1 MDGPAIK
8 TTKDIIVV
16 SGSSGLIGTTLI
28 NELAKKYLLIG
39 LDNIGYPFPPITAE
53 CVCID
58 ITSEE
63 SMENAFERIRFAYG
77 NRIASVVHLAAYYDF
92 SGEPS
97 PLYQKITVEG
107 TERLLRVLQN
117 FEVEQFIFSSSLL
130 VYKPTT
136 PGVKIDEDSP
146 VEPKWDYP
154 QSKVDTEKILHNKKG
169 DIPIMNLRIAGVYN
183 DEGHSIPV
191 TNQIQRIYEN
201 QLTSHLYPGKF
212 EHGNPYIHLDD
223 LLDAMIKAIEKRK
236 DVPEEITINLG
247 EPDTM
252 GFIELQ
258 QQISQLLFD
267 KEWKTYKIPKFV
279 AKFGAWVQRIFGDSF
294 IKPWMVDLTDDHME
308 LDISRAKKLL
318 DWEPQHRLRTTLPK
332 IIDNLKSDPK
342 KWYKENDLKPPSGL
356 KEKDSKK

>member
-1 MDGPAIK
+1 MEGPAIK
-8 TTKDIIVV
+8 TNKDIIVV

-39 LDNIGYPFPPITAE
+39 LDNIGYPFPPTTAE

-107 TERLLRVLQN
+107 TERLLRVLQS

-154 QSKVDTEKILHNKKG
+154 QSKVDTEKILHNKK
-169 DIPIMNLRIAGVYN
+169 V
-183 DEGHSIPV
+183 
-191 TNQIQRIYEN
+191 
-201 QLTSHLYPGKF
+201 
-212 EHGNPYIHLDD
+212 
-223 LLDAMIKAIEKRK
+223 
-236 DVPEEITINLG
+236 
-247 EPDTM
+247 
-252 GFIELQ
+252 
-258 QQISQLLFD
+258 
-267 KEWKTYKIPKFV
+267 
-279 AKFGAWVQRIFGDSF
+279 IF
-294 IKPWMVDLTDDHME
+294 PL
-308 LDISRAKKLL
+308 
-318 DWEPQHRLRTTLPK
+318 
-332 IIDNLKSDPK
+332 
-342 KWYKENDLKPPSGL
+342 
-356 KEKDSKK
+356 